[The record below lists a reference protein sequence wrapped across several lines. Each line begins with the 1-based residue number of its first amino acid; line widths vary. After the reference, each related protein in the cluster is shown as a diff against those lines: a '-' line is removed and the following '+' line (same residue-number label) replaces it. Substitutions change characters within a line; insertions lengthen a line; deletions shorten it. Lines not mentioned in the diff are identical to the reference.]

1 MNFPRTRLALA
12 LVAVFATS
20 GCTFPSSTAVVL
32 AKQANQ
38 IQTAELGTIL
48 KVRTVTIEGRRSH
61 LGQYAGAVI
70 GGASALPKGGAN
82 SAGKALGVAAAST
95 VGAIVGE
102 GAEEYLTR
110 HQAQEITVEMKN
122 GNVVVIVQESP
133 PEYQAGDRVEV
144 IHGPGGARV
153 VLAMGP

>member
-1 MNFPRTRLALA
+1 MNIPRTRLVLLLA
-12 LVAVFATS
+12 ATLAAS
-20 GCTFPSSTAVVL
+20 GCTFPSSKTVVP

-38 IQTAELGTIL
+38 IQSSERGTVL

-61 LGQYAGAVI
+61 LGPYAGAVI
-70 GGASALPKGGAN
+70 GGAAALPKGGATTT
-82 SAGKALGVAAAST
+82 GKALGVAAAST

-110 HQAQEITVEMKN
+110 RNAQEITVELKN
-122 GNVVVIVQESP
+122 GDVVVIVQESP

-144 IHGPGGARV
+144 IHGQGGARV